1 MNHRRRGSSADE
13 YKEKIYN
20 IVATTTEK
28 NIERL
33 AANRTDHK
41 SSDDGN

>member
-1 MNHRRRGSSADE
+1 MTNR
-13 YKEKIYN
+13 EKIYN

-33 AANRTDHK
+33 VANRIDHK
-41 SSDDGN
+41 SIDDDN